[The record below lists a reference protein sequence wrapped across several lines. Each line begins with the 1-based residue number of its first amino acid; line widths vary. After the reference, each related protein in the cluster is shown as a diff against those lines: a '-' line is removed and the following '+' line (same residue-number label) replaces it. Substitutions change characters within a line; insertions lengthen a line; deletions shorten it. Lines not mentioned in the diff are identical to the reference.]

1 MKTNANS
8 GASVQWSGRQII
20 ETQMEEW
27 MIEINKAIVL
37 EGYLTVRNKN

>member
-1 MKTNANS
+1 MEWETDN
-8 GASVQWSGRQII
+8 W